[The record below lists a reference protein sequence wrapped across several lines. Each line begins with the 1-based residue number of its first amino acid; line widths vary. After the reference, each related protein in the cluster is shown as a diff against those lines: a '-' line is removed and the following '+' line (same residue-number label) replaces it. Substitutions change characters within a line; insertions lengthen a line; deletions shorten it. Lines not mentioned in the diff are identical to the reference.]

1 MSRTSTIYVLHF
13 DPPYS
18 VRIGGTDRQKT
29 AGHYVGSTAG
39 DPVARMQEHCR
50 GEGSPLVRAAVLQG
64 CTVALVATMPGDKQ
78 AERRIK
84 RSHHRERWCPRCT
97 AEPLTAP
104 PKVRP

>member
-18 VRIGGTDRQKT
+18 VRIGGTERVKT
-29 AGHYVGSTAG
+29 AGHYVGSTGG
-39 DPVARMQEHCR
+39 DVHERVEQHIL
-50 GEGSPLVRAAVLQG
+50 GQGSPLVRAALRAGSTVLL
-64 CTVALVATMPGDKQ
+64 AATMPGDKQ

-84 RSHHRERWCPRCT
+84 RTHHRERWCPFCT

-104 PKVRP
+104 PKVKP